1 MPRYDG
7 QAVTDDLL
15 SSVMAFFG
23 VFVLSL
29 GLFAVALGL
38 TGLDFVTAVSGAAT
52 AIANIG
58 PGLGDIIGPAGN
70 FATLNDTAKWLL
82 ALAMLLGR
90 LELLVVLVLILP
102 RFWRT

>member
-1 MPRYDG
+1 M
-7 QAVTDDLL
+7 A
-15 SSVMAFFG
+15 SVMAFFG

-29 GLFAVALGL
+29 GLFSVALGL

-58 PGLGDIIGPAGN
+58 PGLGEIIGPAGN
-70 FATLNDTAKWLL
+70 FATLNDAAKWILV
-82 ALAMLLGR
+82 LAMLLGR

-102 RFWRT
+102 RFWRD